1 MKKTMSVLAKIAL
14 GAFVLAATALSITG
28 CTKKEA
34 ASTPVV
40 TETKPEPVQETVKQE
55 EPVQPEPVKEVQ
67 MIPGVML
74 WDEASLWYEKPD
86 GKMYWKVTVDY
97 GTTFDCYPKVSADS
111 TNALVE
117 SKNAIRVI
125 TSTKEQATKEFTKIK
140 YQNEECWA
148 QTNIIAINA
157 EPAMIVKDNTF
168 IYKAAEIDKVTK
180 DSLAKGTI
188 VALSKDEPINGFVKI
203 AYGKLSGK
211 DYKIYENIYI
221 KEDKVSSLS
230 SDDTKALSMIKLIRN
245 TKEKSMQLELLDNTK
260 TLQVSEDIQE
270 VLNGLEDELIN
281 GTAPASDSVSKAV
294 NDLANTVADEVVE
307 KTEEI
312 VNVIRQ
318 EPPKPRVIDDDAK

>member
-40 TETKPEPVQETVKQE
+40 TETKPEPVQEPVKQAVEPITIKE
-55 EPVQPEPVKEVQ
+55 EVK

-97 GTTFDCYPKVSADS
+97 GTAFDCYPKVSSDS

-168 IYKAAEIDKVTK
+168 IYKAPEIDKITK

-203 AYGKLSGK
+203 AFGKLSGK

-230 SDDTKALSMIKLIRN
+230 SDDTKALSMIKLIRS

-260 TLQVSEDIQE
+260 SLQVSEDIQE
-270 VLNGLEDELIN
+270 VLNSLEDELVN
-281 GTAPASDSVSKAV
+281 GTVSNSVSKAV
-294 NDLANTVADEVVE
+294 NDLANTVADDFEE
-307 KTEEI
+307 QAEEI

-318 EPPKPRVIDDDAK
+318 EPPKPRVIEDDAK

>member
-1 MKKTMSVLAKIAL
+1 MKKTMSVLAKIAI

-40 TETKPEPVQETVKQE
+40 TETKPETVQETVKQE
-55 EPVQPEPVKEVQ
+55 EPVQPEPVKEVK

-97 GTTFDCYPKVSADS
+97 GTAFDCYPKVSADS

-148 QTNIIAINA
+148 QTAIIAINA
-157 EPAMIVKDNTF
+157 EPAVIVKDNTF
-168 IYKAAEIDKVTK
+168 IYKAAEIDKITK

-188 VALSKDEPINGFVKI
+188 IALSRDEPINGFVKV
-203 AYGKLSGK
+203 AARVGQKL
-211 DYKIYENIYI
+211 YEDVYI
-221 KEDKVSSLS
+221 KEDKISSN
-230 SDDTKALSMIKLIRN
+230 SDDIKALSMIKLIRN

-260 TLQVSEDIQE
+260 SLQVSEDIQE
-270 VLNGLEDELIN
+270 VLNGLEDELVN
-281 GTAPASDSVSKAV
+281 GTPANSVSKAV